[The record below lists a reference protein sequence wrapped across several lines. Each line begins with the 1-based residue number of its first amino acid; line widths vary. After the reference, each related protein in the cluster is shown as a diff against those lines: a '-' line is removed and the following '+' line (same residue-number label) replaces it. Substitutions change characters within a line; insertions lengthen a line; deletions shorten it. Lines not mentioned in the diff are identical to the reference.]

1 MPVTTLTLETDLLV
15 AGGGITGV
23 CVVRSRRHGPVRA

>member
-1 MPVTTLTLETDLLV
+1 VGG

-23 CVVRSRRHGPVRA
+23 CIGKKDWAGWGGKG